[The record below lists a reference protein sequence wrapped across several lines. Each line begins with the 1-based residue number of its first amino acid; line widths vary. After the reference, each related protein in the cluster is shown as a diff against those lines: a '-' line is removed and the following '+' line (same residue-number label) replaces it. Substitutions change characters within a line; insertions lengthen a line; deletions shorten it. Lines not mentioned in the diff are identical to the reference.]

1 MIPDEIVD
9 CNGQFF
15 NDRKICG
22 RRGSS
27 TSGWD
32 LYESNDFLFFL
43 DSDYSSLSRSIAT
56 QLLHNPHGDFLLTVG
71 HRDHNIKRLDNE
83 AAV

>member
-1 MIPDEIVD
+1 MKSSIVMD
-9 CNGQFF
+9 NFLTIGKSAVGGDHPLRDGIYTNRTIFF
-15 NDRKICG
+15 
-22 RRGSS
+22 
-27 TSGWD
+27 
-32 LYESNDFLFFL
+32 FFL